1 MIGDH
6 PRSRGVYCGASRR
19 VSLASGS
26 SPLARGL
33 LGVLRGSSDRP
44 GIIPARA
51 GFTSG
56 VSSGLAA
63 KRDHPRSRGV
73 YMVPAVNTA
82 PNPGSSPLARGLPGR
97 LVVRRLGVRI
107 IPARAGFTACA
118 WFQVVMIADHPRS
131 RGVYLSRRRMRRMLR
146 GSSPLARGLPH
157 CTAPYTCSR
166 GIIPARA
173 GFTGGAP
180 AESDG
185 PGDHPR
191 SRGVYPSFSAILSAV
206 FGSSPLAR
214 GLRVRVLLFLVVVRI
229 IPARAGF
236 TGPGPRRRC
245 PHRDHPRSRGVYI
258 QSAVRTVADF
268 GSSPLAR
275 GLPRSIDDPHRR

>member
-1 MIGDH
+1 MDTEGFWDH
-6 PRSRGVYCGASRR
+6 PRSRGVY
-19 VSLASGS
+19 VLLAQVKKHYAGS

-33 LGVLRGSSDRP
+33 L
-44 GIIPARA
+44 
-51 GFTSG
+51 
-56 VSSGLAA
+56 
-63 KRDHPRSRGV
+63 
-73 YMVPAVNTA
+73 
-82 PNPGSSPLARGLPGR
+82 
-97 LVVRRLGVRI
+97 VVRGPLFARHRI

-191 SRGVYPSFSAILSAV
+191 SRGVYVSSRWTSRSGR
-206 FGSSPLAR
+206 GSSPLAR
-214 GLRVRVLLFLVVVRI
+214 GLPELLRNTVSRFRI

-236 TGPGPRRRC
+236 TSTRSVVLGGGS
-245 PHRDHPRSRGVYI
+245 DHPRSRGVY
-258 QSAVRTVADF
+258 RTRATATLSPQ

-275 GLPRSIDDPHRR
+275 GLHSVGGPYGRGFRIIPARAGFTPKYR